1 MLLRTISRYTKVID
15 TCQRKMSS
23 SSLYSWGVG
32 TQGQLG
38 YGNFEVTAGFFESS
52 YVQIEPKKIVTNNT
66 KFSKIAVG
74 DGFTLGLCAT
84 TNSIYGWG
92 QGQVVGIKE
101 SDKSGTL
108 TAEPRLI
115 SMPSNDIKIVDIVAG
130 SRHAAAIDTNGLV
143 YTWGNG
149 GSWMSGGGQ
158 LGHNSTTSYDK
169 PELIKAC
176 VEYDVRA
183 KSVSCGASHTLILT
197 DDNEVLSF
205 GVGEFGRLGL
215 GSSND
220 VLIPTPIDTLADLD
234 ITQVVASG
242 NHSMVLTSSGSIYS
256 WGKNNMGQLGHSDSY
271 VEVHS
276 MEELPR
282 LIESD
287 VLSEFKIKSIAASKG
302 RSAALTECG
311 QLIIWGNKLSHVP
324 SVIEKS
330 FFDGLKIVMIALGGQ
345 AGKSVTAAV
354 TEDGSLW
361 TFGDSSS
368 YILGRKSS
376 VTGKNPE
383 PTRIPAFKNKKAT
396 DIFCGTGKIILNIL
410 IIIILTLI
418 IVYRTTYV
426 CFY

>member
-1 MLLRTISRYTKVID
+1 MMIRNIKSNVIN
-15 TCQRKMSS
+15 TYRRKFSYSITNNNSS
-23 SSLYSWGVG
+23 NSITYSWGIG

-38 YGNFEVTAGFFESS
+38 HGNFELTQGFFESN
-52 YVQIEPKKIVTNNT
+52 YVQIEPKKLSHG
-66 KFSKIAVG
+66 KKYSKIAVG
-74 DGFTLGLCAT
+74 EGFTLGLCST
-84 TNSIYGWG
+84 TNNLYGWG

-101 SDKSGTL
+101 HEKSGTL

-115 SMPSNDIKIVDIVAG
+115 QMPSNDIKIVDVVAG
-130 SRHAAAIDTNGLV
+130 SRHAAVIDTNGLV

-158 LGHNSTTSYDK
+158 LGHDSTTSYDK
-169 PELIKAC
+169 PELIKALQ
-176 VEYDVRA
+176 EYDVKA

-197 DDNEVLSF
+197 EDNEVLSF

-220 VLIPTPIDTLADLD
+220 ITVPTPIDTFADLD

-282 LIESD
+282 VIESD
-287 VLSEFKIKSIAASKG
+287 VLSEFKIKSIAAAKG
-302 RSAALTECG
+302 RSAALTQCG

-324 SVIEKS
+324 SVISKS

-361 TFGDSSS
+361 TFGDSNS
-368 YILGRKSS
+368 YVLGRKSS

-383 PTRIPAFKNKKAT
+383 PTRISIFKNKKVLDIHCGPGQHMFAT
-396 DIFCGTGKIILNIL
+396 IEA
-410 IIIILTLI
+410 
-418 IVYRTTYV
+418 
-426 CFY
+426 

>member
-1 MLLRTISRYTKVID
+1 MLRTVRIKVAES
-15 TCQRKMSS
+15 CFRRKLSS
-23 SSLYSWGVG
+23 SSLSSSSIYNNIYSWGIG

-38 YGNFEVTAGFFESS
+38 YGNFELTQGLFESS
-52 YVQIEPKKIVTNNT
+52 YIQIEPKKLLHN
-66 KFSKIAVG
+66 KKYSKIVVG
-74 DGFTLGLCAT
+74 DGFTIGLCAA
-84 TNSIYGWG
+84 TNNLYGWG
-92 QGQVVGIKE
+92 QGQVVGLKDSE
-101 SDKSGTL
+101 KSGKL

-115 SMPSNDIKIVDIVAG
+115 PLPSNDIKIVDVVAG
-130 SRHAAAIDTNGLV
+130 SRHAAAVDNNGLV
-143 YTWGNG
+143 YTWGYG

-158 LGHNSTTSYDK
+158 LGHNNSNSYDK
-169 PELIKAC
+169 PELIKALL
-176 VEYDVRA
+176 EYDVKA

-197 DDNEVLSF
+197 EDNEVLSF

-220 VLIPTPIDTLADLD
+220 VLIPTPIDTLADLE

-287 VLSEFKIKSIAASKG
+287 VLSQFKIKSIAAAKG

-324 SVIEKS
+324 SIVEKS

-345 AGKSVTAAV
+345 AGKSVTAV
-354 TEDGSLW
+354 ITEDGSLW

-368 YILGRKSS
+368 YILGRKAS

-383 PTRIPAFKNKKAT
+383 PTRISIFKNKKVA
-396 DIFCGTGKIILNIL
+396 DVFCGTGKINLNDTISKN
-410 IIIILTLI
+410 
-418 IVYRTTYV
+418 
-426 CFY
+426 